1 MIDKKGARRVSEGDR
16 RHALTR
22 LQTLNAQG
30 VIRGQQELEER
41 TELARRAV
49 TVADLDQAFAGISK
63 TGAQDF
69 TLASDEDRN
78 KAIRAVHLSL
88 SQGHLRTSEAEEL
101 VRIIHEVRTREGI
114 RLVLNDLPILGK
126 TPTST
131 YLTNDARARAQIQLD
146 RYYREGR
153 LTQVEYTVKRAQVE
167 DARTRQELDEAFTGL
182 PGKVVENLSGVMTRV
197 RVALLRAMI
206 SAMIALAGIYLLV
219 IGEWKPGVGVLF
231 VSVLALIYSAT
242 ALIRPK
248 KGK

>member
-1 MIDKKGARRVSEGDR
+1 MLG
-16 RHALTR
+16 
-22 LQTLNAQG
+22 
-30 VIRGQQELEER
+30 
-41 TELARRAV
+41 
-49 TVADLDQAFAGISK
+49 
-63 TGAQDF
+63 
-69 TLASDEDRN
+69 N

-206 SAMIALAGIYLLV
+206 ALAGIYLLV